1 MVQLGLVLT
10 DKHDESYLLSGEIY
24 LLKIPKGHKSHV
36 NFHISIFTY
45 QFAPPS
51 IQPIYFWTH
60 PIKTDASPWGTSH
73 LKMNPPPLKLEAP
86 FHEMIPRKSTNNNFK
101 SS

>member
-45 QFAPPS
+45 QFAPP
-51 IQPIYFWTH
+51 
-60 PIKTDASPWGTSH
+60 
-73 LKMNPPPLKLEAP
+73 PPPSNQFIFEPTPSKLMPPHGAP
-86 FHEMIPRKSTNNNFK
+86 PT
-101 SS
+101 